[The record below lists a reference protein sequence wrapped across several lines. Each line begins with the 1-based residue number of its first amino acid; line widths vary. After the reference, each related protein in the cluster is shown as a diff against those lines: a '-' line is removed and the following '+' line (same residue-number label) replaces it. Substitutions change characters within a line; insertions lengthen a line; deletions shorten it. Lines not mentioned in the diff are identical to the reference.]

1 MLSSLTVR
9 TIEWSWPSVE
19 YARCLVACED
29 STFINAGVDLVQKS
43 FRTFVYVNTANLL
56 REFDVGVGPTASAAQ
71 LAGMAVASTGLVH
84 VRSP

>member
-29 STFINAGVDLVQKS
+29 STFINAVVDLV
-43 FRTFVYVNTANLL
+43 RTFVYVNTANLL